1 MSNNIL
7 SIKIEIP
14 GLELLA
20 QAVMKLAEQKG
31 AAVKVTDTDPATA
44 AAHEMTAPASV
55 SVTAT
60 PTAPQNMPGVAP
72 VQPVPQNMPVASV
85 PVAAA
90 PTVPQSVVPV
100 AQAMP
105 QSVVPTAS
113 VPVAPQITAPA
124 APTQIPTTAVPITH
138 TYDELAVAASQLVNM
153 GKQVRLREILSGFG
167 VNSLMEL
174 VPEKYAAFAGC
185 LKAEGVK
192 F

>member
-1 MSNNIL
+1 MNNNIL
-7 SIKIEIP
+7 NIKIEIP

-31 AAVKVTDTDPATA
+31 AVVKVTDPATTA
-44 AAHEMTAPASV
+44 APELAAPVPVQPAQ
-55 SVTAT
+55 AT
-60 PTAPQNMPGVAP
+60 PQNMPGVAP
-72 VQPVPQNMPVASV
+72 VQPVPQNIPVAPV
-85 PVAAA
+85 PVAATPA
-90 PTVPQSVVPV
+90 APQSVVPV
-100 AQAMP
+100 APAQAMP
-105 QSVVPTAS
+105 QSVVPTT
-113 VPVAPQITAPA
+113 PQITAPA
-124 APTQIPTTAVPITH
+124 APPQIPTTAVPITH